1 MGNLTTIILKFTP
14 NIQGENMIVVGT
26 TLHAFVMDNEDHWGS
41 WMRNAEK
48 VKEEYQHF
56 GNWTDVKYF
65 AAIQIDSRGLEPF
78 GPFLKRLEEVGGE
91 FWTYSLDDGR
101 TEVTTKNRIRHI
113 TVGQNLVN
121 YFAMSI
127 PSCTHM
133 LFMAADTMPP
143 NDILPK
149 MLEMNHPLCAPYITT
164 YGLRGPRV
172 DKYSFPV
179 MDAMASA
186 AAIFIAREVFSGIR
200 WRWDMDKNMS
210 DDPCFHHDALHYLK
224 IPTYVRE
231 DCKAQHFPISV
242 GAIETRGHDMKVH
255 R

>member
-1 MGNLTTIILKFTP
+1 
-14 NIQGENMIVVGT
+14 MIVVGT
-26 TLHAFVMDNEDHWGS
+26 TLHAYVMDNIDHWGS

-78 GPFLKRLEEVGGE
+78 GPFLKRLEEIGGE

-121 YFAMSI
+121 DYAMSI

-133 LFMAADTMPP
+133 LFLAADTMPP

-179 MDAMASA
+179 MNAMASA

-231 DCKAQHFPISV
+231 DCQAQHFPISV

>member
-1 MGNLTTIILKFTP
+1 
-14 NIQGENMIVVGT
+14 MIVVGT

-65 AAIQIDSRGLEPF
+65 AAIQTDSRGLEPF
-78 GPFLKRLEEVGGE
+78 GPFLKRLEEIGGE

-101 TEVTTKNRIRHI
+101 TEVTTKNRVRHI

-121 YFAMSI
+121 DFAMSI

-172 DKYSFPV
+172 DTYSYPV
-179 MDAMASA
+179 MNAMASA

-210 DDPCFHHDALHYLK
+210 DDPCFHHDALHYLN

-242 GAIETRGHDMKVH
+242 GAIETRGHDMTVH

>member
-1 MGNLTTIILKFTP
+1 
-14 NIQGENMIVVGT
+14 
-26 TLHAFVMDNEDHWGS
+26 
-41 WMRNAEK
+41 
-48 VKEEYQHF
+48 
-56 GNWTDVKYF
+56 
-65 AAIQIDSRGLEPF
+65 
-78 GPFLKRLEEVGGE
+78 
-91 FWTYSLDDGR
+91 
-101 TEVTTKNRIRHI
+101 
-113 TVGQNLVN
+113 
-121 YFAMSI
+121 
-127 PSCTHM
+127 M

>member
-1 MGNLTTIILKFTP
+1 
-14 NIQGENMIVVGT
+14 MIVVGT
-26 TLHAFVMDNEDHWGS
+26 TLHAYVMDNIDHWGS

-78 GPFLKRLEEVGGE
+78 GPFLKRLEEIGGE

-121 YFAMSI
+121 DYAMSI

-133 LFMAADTMPP
+133 LFLAADTMPP

-179 MDAMASA
+179 MNAMASA
-186 AAIFIAREVFSGIR
+186 AAIFIGREVFSGIR

-231 DCKAQHFPISV
+231 DCQAQHFPISV

>member
-1 MGNLTTIILKFTP
+1 
-14 NIQGENMIVVGT
+14 MIVIGT

-78 GPFLKRLEEVGGE
+78 GPFLKRLEEIGGE

-121 YFAMSI
+121 DYAMSI

-133 LFMAADTMPP
+133 LFLAADTMPS

-179 MDAMASA
+179 MNAMASA

-210 DDPCFHHDALHYLK
+210 DDPCFHHDAFHYLN

-231 DCKAQHFPISV
+231 DCQAQHFPISV